1 MRADD
6 ISTVIDRHECGPRRN
21 GEAPPDAELPII
33 HNGVMYA
40 ESLDGIQY
48 ARRNALG
55 VVFPAVNTYYDE
67 RLSIPLFE
75 FPQLRKYVNAID
87 SAVRPE
93 VQQHRFLSQVRQ
105 TKGTGRRVDPFDVL
119 RKFRSADSRKG
130 GWAGSHEIVELLV
143 RQLIA

>member
-1 MRADD
+1 MRAND
-6 ISTVIDRHECGPRRN
+6 ISTVIDRHNCGPRRY

-40 ESLDGIQY
+40 ESRDGIQY

-55 VVFPAVNTYYDE
+55 VVFPAMHAYYDE

-75 FPQLRKYVNAID
+75 FPQLRKDVNAID

-93 VQQHRFLSQVRQ
+93 IQQHRFLSQVRQ
-105 TKGTGRRVDPFDVL
+105 TKGTSGRVDPFDVL
-119 RKFRSADSRKG
+119 RKFRSADSRKS
-130 GWAGSHEIVELLV
+130 GWAGSHEIVEWTV
-143 RQLIA
+143 SQLIA